1 MSKGRYKTWIIFLL
15 ICVISQVLVETTP
28 IAYQKITQAIETS
41 QKEKAEKEMLEAEK
55 AAEEAKK
62 QEELNQI
69 ANEQQ
74 VEDTTNK
81 NANKE
86 TQEKF
91 DDAFGSMINILSAM
105 LRYISVIVMVMGV
118 FRMILAFA
126 HEDFD
131 TSTSAISTVVIGGI
145 MFGFSLLVRFI
156 N

>member
-1 MSKGRYKTWIIFLL
+1 MPRGRYKTWIIFLL
-15 ICVISQVLVETTP
+15 ICVISQILVETTP

-41 QKEKAEKEMLEAEK
+41 QKEKAEKEKVEAEK
-55 AAEEAKK
+55 AAEESKK

-69 ANEQQ
+69 TNEQQ
-74 VEDTTNK
+74 VEDIINK
-81 NANKE
+81 DSDKE
-86 TQEKF
+86 LQNEF
-91 DDAFGSMINILSAM
+91 NDAFGDIIHMLSAM